1 MKAAI
6 TMRDIRKT
14 YREGS
19 GIVPVLHGLDID
31 VYSGEVVMLMGPSGG
46 GKTTL
51 LSIMGCILQACSGSI
66 VIDGEEVSH
75 LGEDDLPRI
84 RREHIEEVSH
94 LGEDDLPRIRRE
106 HIGFIFQSFNL
117 FPALTAAENV
127 ELMLDVKGIRGIL
140 ARKQARSLLTSVGLA
155 DKADTVPANLSGG
168 QKQRVAIARAL
179 AGDPGIILAD
189 EPTAALDS
197 RTGRSIMEMLRSLAH
212 ERGRAVVIVTHDPR
226 VLEFADRTICME
238 DGKITEASANPQ
250 ELSVAGAAASPVL
263 PPLASALT
271 GVPALC

>member
-6 TMRDIRKT
+6 SMRDIRKT

-19 GIVPVLHGLDID
+19 GIVPVLHGVDIE
-31 VYSGEVVMLMGPSGG
+31 VYTGEVVMLMGPSGS

-75 LGEDDLPRI
+75 LGEN
-84 RREHIEEVSH
+84 
-94 LGEDDLPRIRRE
+94 DLPRIRRE

-127 ELMLDVKGIRGIL
+127 ELMLDVKGIRGIP
-140 ARKQARSLLTSVGLA
+140 ARKQARSLLASVGLA

-197 RTGRSIMEMLRSLAH
+197 RTGRGIMEMLRDLAH
-212 ERGRAVVIVTHDPR
+212 KHGRAVVIVTHDPR
-226 VLEFADRTICME
+226 VLEFADRTIHME
-238 DGKITEASANPQ
+238 DGKIVSDSNDPANAPAEWPAVQ
-250 ELSVAGAAASPVL
+250 IVSYPSVSSTSDGI
-263 PPLASALT
+263 
-271 GVPALC
+271 PA

>member
-6 TMRDIRKT
+6 SMRDIRKT

-19 GIVPVLHGLDID
+19 GMVPVLHGVDID

-75 LGEDDLPRI
+75 LGE
-84 RREHIEEVSH
+84 EE
-94 LGEDDLPRIRRE
+94 LPRIRRE

-117 FPALTAAENV
+117 FPALTAAENI
-127 ELMLDVKGIRGIL
+127 ELMLDVKGIRGIP
-140 ARKQARSLLTSVGLA
+140 ARKVARSLLASVGLV
-155 DKADTVPANLSGG
+155 DKANTVPANLSGG

-197 RTGRSIMEMLRSLAH
+197 QTGRGIMEMLRSLAR

-226 VLEFADRTICME
+226 VLEFADRIIHME
-238 DGKITEASANPQ
+238 DGKINEASTNPA
-250 ELSVAGAAASPVL
+250 ELYGARVAASPVL
-263 PPLASALT
+263 PAPIGSVLT
-271 GVPALC
+271 GVPPLG